1 MQAQENATFRNTVI
15 LIVGLFVVWEL
26 AYLVVGDVALRSP
39 WQTTQFLGKLMQTDL
54 FWLHL
59 ADSLKA
65 FAVALVI
72 AVVLGLLIGFAL
84 GLHRLSGEA
93 MEPMLVALYSIPKI
107 TLYPIILLA
116 FGIGISAK
124 IAFGAIHGIIPVAL
138 FTLNAVRTTRP
149 ILIKTGRVMKL
160 SPVVMVREIL
170 FPAAVPE
177 IFTGIRVGFSLTL
190 IGTVLGEMF
199 AAQRGLGY
207 LLMSAISLYNVDLIM
222 AVTFLLVVLA
232 AAVNTVLL
240 VIDRRLHTAR
250 LSIFLFELVP
260 FPQIERVGEALQ
272 RHLLLAIREGAL
284 FAGSESTQA
293 MQALLHCLGHASDED
308 VRISDLGKS
317 HVEKLGRR
325 QPRRRRRLEN
335 RGAVPGTF
343 ERIADP
349 EIVLRRLQAG
359 HENPVDPETRNR
371 SARLIAASRPSAP

>member
-1 MQAQENATFRNTVI
+1 MQGPETTFRNTII
-15 LIVGLFVVWEL
+15 LIVGLFAAWEL

-39 WQTTQFLGKLMQTDL
+39 WQTILFLAKLMRTDL

-65 FAVALVI
+65 FAVALAI

-138 FTLNAVRTTRP
+138 FTLAAVRTTKP
-149 ILIKTGRVMKL
+149 ILIKTGRVLKL
-160 SPVVMVREIL
+160 SPTVMVREIL

-207 LLMSAISLYNVDLIM
+207 LLMSAISLYNIDLIM
-222 AVTFLLVVLA
+222 SVTFLLVVLA
-232 AAVNTVLL
+232 AGVNMALL
-240 VIDRRLHTAR
+240 VVDRRLHH
-250 LSIFLFELVP
+250 
-260 FPQIERVGEALQ
+260 G
-272 RHLLLAIREGAL
+272 
-284 FAGSESTQA
+284 
-293 MQALLHCLGHASDED
+293 
-308 VRISDLGKS
+308 
-317 HVEKLGRR
+317 
-325 QPRRRRRLEN
+325 
-335 RGAVPGTF
+335 
-343 ERIADP
+343 
-349 EIVLRRLQAG
+349 
-359 HENPVDPETRNR
+359 
-371 SARLIAASRPSAP
+371 

>member
-1 MQAQENATFRNTVI
+1 MQPQENATFRNAVI

-39 WQTTQFLGKLMQTDL
+39 WQTIQFLGKLMQTDL

-59 ADSLKA
+59 ADSMKA

-149 ILIKTGRVMKL
+149 ILIKTGRVLKL
-160 SPVVMVREIL
+160 SPTVMVREIL

-207 LLMSAISLYNVDLIM
+207 LLMNAISLYNIDLIM
-222 AVTFLLVVLA
+222 SVTFLLIVLA
-232 AAVNTVLL
+232 ASVNMALL
-240 VIDRRLHTAR
+240 VIDRRLHH
-250 LSIFLFELVP
+250 
-260 FPQIERVGEALQ
+260 G
-272 RHLLLAIREGAL
+272 
-284 FAGSESTQA
+284 
-293 MQALLHCLGHASDED
+293 
-308 VRISDLGKS
+308 
-317 HVEKLGRR
+317 
-325 QPRRRRRLEN
+325 
-335 RGAVPGTF
+335 
-343 ERIADP
+343 
-349 EIVLRRLQAG
+349 
-359 HENPVDPETRNR
+359 
-371 SARLIAASRPSAP
+371 

>member
-1 MQAQENATFRNTVI
+1 MRPQEKTTFRNTVV
-15 LIVGLFVVWEL
+15 LIVGLFLFWEL

-39 WQTTQFLGKLMQTDL
+39 WQTVNFLGKLMQTDL

-65 FAVALVI
+65 FAVALAI
-72 AVVLGLLIGFAL
+72 AVILGLLIGFAL

-149 ILIKTGRVMKL
+149 ILIKTGRVLKL
-160 SPVVMVREIL
+160 SPAVMVREIL

-207 LLMSAISLYNVDLIM
+207 MLMSAISLYNIELIM
-222 AVTFLLVVLA
+222 SVTFLLVALA
-232 AAVNTVLL
+232 ASVNMALL
-240 VIDRRLHTAR
+240 VIDRRLHH
-250 LSIFLFELVP
+250 
-260 FPQIERVGEALQ
+260 G
-272 RHLLLAIREGAL
+272 
-284 FAGSESTQA
+284 
-293 MQALLHCLGHASDED
+293 
-308 VRISDLGKS
+308 
-317 HVEKLGRR
+317 
-325 QPRRRRRLEN
+325 
-335 RGAVPGTF
+335 
-343 ERIADP
+343 
-349 EIVLRRLQAG
+349 
-359 HENPVDPETRNR
+359 
-371 SARLIAASRPSAP
+371 

>member
-1 MQAQENATFRNTVI
+1 MRPQENATFRNTVI
-15 LIVGLFVVWEL
+15 LIVGLFLFWEL

-39 WQTTQFLGKLMQTDL
+39 WQTVNFLGKLMQTDL
-54 FWLHL
+54 FWFQL

-65 FAVALVI
+65 FAVALAI
-72 AVVLGLLIGFAL
+72 AVILGLLIGFAL

-149 ILIKTGRVMKL
+149 ILIKTGRVLKL
-160 SPVVMVREIL
+160 SPAVMVREIL

-207 LLMSAISLYNVDLIM
+207 MLMSAISLYNIELIM
-222 AVTFLLVVLA
+222 SVTFLLVVLA
-232 AAVNTVLL
+232 ATVNMALL
-240 VIDRRLHTAR
+240 VIDRRLHH
-250 LSIFLFELVP
+250 
-260 FPQIERVGEALQ
+260 G
-272 RHLLLAIREGAL
+272 
-284 FAGSESTQA
+284 
-293 MQALLHCLGHASDED
+293 
-308 VRISDLGKS
+308 
-317 HVEKLGRR
+317 
-325 QPRRRRRLEN
+325 
-335 RGAVPGTF
+335 
-343 ERIADP
+343 
-349 EIVLRRLQAG
+349 
-359 HENPVDPETRNR
+359 
-371 SARLIAASRPSAP
+371 

>member
-1 MQAQENATFRNTVI
+1 MQPRENATFRNTVI
-15 LIVGLFVVWEL
+15 LIAGLFVFWEL

-39 WQTTQFLGKLMQTDL
+39 WQTIQFLGKLMQTDL

-222 AVTFLLVVLA
+222 SVTFLLVVLA
-232 AAVNTVLL
+232 AAVNMVLL
-240 VIDRRLHTAR
+240 VIDRRLHD
-250 LSIFLFELVP
+250 
-260 FPQIERVGEALQ
+260 G
-272 RHLLLAIREGAL
+272 
-284 FAGSESTQA
+284 
-293 MQALLHCLGHASDED
+293 
-308 VRISDLGKS
+308 
-317 HVEKLGRR
+317 
-325 QPRRRRRLEN
+325 
-335 RGAVPGTF
+335 
-343 ERIADP
+343 
-349 EIVLRRLQAG
+349 
-359 HENPVDPETRNR
+359 
-371 SARLIAASRPSAP
+371 

>member
-1 MQAQENATFRNTVI
+1 MQPRENATFRNTVI
-15 LIVGLFVVWEL
+15 LIAGLFVFWEL
-26 AYLVVGDVALRSP
+26 VYLVVGDVALRSP

-222 AVTFLLVVLA
+222 SVTFLLVVLA
-232 AAVNTVLL
+232 AAVNMALL
-240 VIDRRLHTAR
+240 VIDRRLHH
-250 LSIFLFELVP
+250 
-260 FPQIERVGEALQ
+260 G
-272 RHLLLAIREGAL
+272 
-284 FAGSESTQA
+284 
-293 MQALLHCLGHASDED
+293 
-308 VRISDLGKS
+308 
-317 HVEKLGRR
+317 
-325 QPRRRRRLEN
+325 
-335 RGAVPGTF
+335 
-343 ERIADP
+343 
-349 EIVLRRLQAG
+349 
-359 HENPVDPETRNR
+359 
-371 SARLIAASRPSAP
+371 